1 MKKCRSI
8 WRAMRRGHFVDFA
21 THSYRSRA
29 FQTQAKAV
37 YNAMMKKKEKEK
49 ENVEQE

>member
-29 FQTQAKAV
+29 FQTRAMAV
-37 YNAMMKKKEKEK
+37 YKAMMKKKENEK
-49 ENVEQE
+49 EDVEKE